1 MKNSLAKKLLLA
13 LLLLSTMPTA
23 FCERGKLESFH
34 MQIVG
39 KYFENF
45 KDYQNLEMVN
55 KNFETYV
62 AIPGENQTRNK
73 LSEKIKHLVFL
84 ENSFDF
90 GRFNKVMEENEINPS
105 AVKIIKPEDKFS
117 MSWNWEMKIVA
128 LPENHGCKI
137 IFSRENKDKTETIT
151 FYLDVFVMSRHSK
164 NEFNLSETMAVYN
177 NLINSISNRFGRN
190 LLPEINKNRITTVTI
205 PEKVEFI
212 YPFLISSL

>member
-1 MKNSLAKKLLLA
+1 MKNSLAKKFLLA

-55 KNFETYV
+55 KNFEDIISYYRQNYIPLTDENFKFFENLETYV

-128 LPENHGCKI
+128 
-137 IFSRENKDKTETIT
+137 
-151 FYLDVFVMSRHSK
+151 
-164 NEFNLSETMAVYN
+164 
-177 NLINSISNRFGRN
+177 
-190 LLPEINKNRITTVTI
+190 
-205 PEKVEFI
+205 
-212 YPFLISSL
+212 